1 MGKKSLIFTIAALS
15 LICLSGCHKDKPV
28 TKTEPLETIAPE
40 TQSETISDKLDDQA
54 DTLEIHGL
62 AIDPDGNV
70 ISEQELDKIL
80 AGEVES
86 SASENNESQS
96 DNSSET
102 DEQGAT
108 AGSSESSSET
118 EMSTLSEEDLAKDRV
133 DITPKQYQEIQDSID
148 EWTNKE
154 ADENMKVKLD

>member
-1 MGKKSLIFTIAALS
+1 MRKKQLLFTLAALTILS
-15 LICLSGCHKDKPV
+15 LSGCHKDKPV

-108 AGSSESSSET
+108 DESSESSSET
-118 EMSTLSEEDLAKDRV
+118 EMPTLSEEDLAKDRS
-133 DITPKQYQEIQDSID
+133 DITPEQYQEIQDEID
-148 EWTNKE
+148 EWTIKQAE
-154 ADENMKVKLD
+154 EDIRFD

>member
-1 MGKKSLIFTIAALS
+1 MRKKQLLFTLAALTILS
-15 LICLSGCHKDKPV
+15 LSGCHKDKPV

-40 TQSETISDKLDDQA
+40 TQSETISDKLDDTA

-70 ISEQELDKIL
+70 ISEQELDEIL
-80 AGEVES
+80 AGEVEN

-118 EMSTLSEEDLAKDRV
+118 EMPTLSEEDLAKDRV
-133 DITPKQYQEIQDSID
+133 DITPEQYQEIQDEID
-148 EWTNKE
+148 EWTIKQAE
-154 ADENMKVKLD
+154 EDIRFD